1 MVASIFFVVYHHYSY
16 LCITLNHSSTKIMR
30 EVNPKDTNR
39 AKAFDLWMRSP
50 MPMVTMTKTFDI
62 THLRRIARSKG
73 LKLNM
78 LMCYAIGRA
87 ASDFGEFYLLPVGD
101 KLMQFDNLA
110 INTIVMTKSGDI
122 NTCDI
127 PFSRDIHQFA
137 ADYLRLTEQVA
148 VTNVEY
154 NVGDDYMVIGTSALT
169 KCELD
174 SVVNLYAGF
183 YNNPFVVWGKYRK
196 GWFKTTLP
204 ISFQFHHT
212 QMDGP
217 VSTGFLNRLQ
227 EVFNSIEY

>member
-1 MVASIFFVVYHHYSY
+1 
-16 LCITLNHSSTKIMR
+16 MR
-30 EVNPKDTNR
+30 EVNPKETNR

-62 THLRRIARSKG
+62 THLRRVARRKG

-87 ASDFGEFYLLPVGD
+87 ASDFAEFYLLPVGD
-101 KLMQFDNLA
+101 KLMEFDNLA
-110 INTIVMTKSGDI
+110 VNTIVMTDRGDI
-122 NTCDI
+122 VTCDI
-127 PFSRDIHQFA
+127 PYSQDIYTFA
-137 ADYLRLTEQVA
+137 SDYLRLTQQASKSGEDF
-148 VTNVEY
+148 NL
-154 NVGDDYMVIGTSALT
+154 GDDYMVIGTSALT

-174 SVVNLYAGF
+174 SVMNIYAGF

-196 GWFKTTLP
+196 GLFRTTLP

-217 VSTGFLNRLQ
+217 ISTGFLNRLQ
-227 EVFNSIEY
+227 GIFNTIEY

>member
-1 MVASIFFVVYHHYSY
+1 
-16 LCITLNHSSTKIMR
+16 MR
-30 EVNPKDTNR
+30 EVDPKDTNR

-50 MPMVTMTKTFDI
+50 MPMVTMTKSFDI
-62 THLRRIARSKG
+62 THLRRLSRRRG

-110 INTIVMTKSGDI
+110 INTIVMTPSGDI
-122 NTCDI
+122 VTCDI
-127 PFSRDIHQFA
+127 PFSADIQTFA
-137 ADYLRLTEQVA
+137 TDYMRLTAEA
-148 VTNVEY
+148 SSSGKEFNL
-154 NVGDDYMVIGTSALT
+154 GDDYMVIGTSALT

-174 SVVNLYAGF
+174 SVVNIYAGF
-183 YNNPFVVWGKYRK
+183 YNNPFVVWGKYRQGLFRTK
-196 GWFKTTLP
+196 LP

-217 VSTGFLNRLQ
+217 ISTGFLNRLQ
-227 EVFNSIEY
+227 EVFDNIEY

>member
-1 MVASIFFVVYHHYSY
+1 
-16 LCITLNHSSTKIMR
+16 MR
-30 EVNPKDTNR
+30 EVNPKETNR

-62 THLRRIARSKG
+62 THLMRVSRRKG

-78 LMCYAIGRA
+78 LMCYAVVRA
-87 ASDFGEFYLLPVGD
+87 ASDFGEFFLLPVGD

-110 INTIVMTKSGDI
+110 VNTIVKTRSGDI
-122 NTCDI
+122 ATCDI
-127 PFSRDIHQFA
+127 PFSKDIHKFKE
-137 ADYLRLTEQVA
+137 DYLNLTERVA
-148 VTNVEY
+148 QSGEDFNL
-154 NVGDDYMVIGTSALT
+154 GDDYMVIGTSALT

-174 SVVNLYAGF
+174 SVVNIYAGF

-196 GWFKTTLP
+196 GLFRTTLP

-217 VSTGFLNRLQ
+217 ISTGFLNRLQ
-227 EVFNSIEY
+227 EIFDSIEY

>member
-1 MVASIFFVVYHHYSY
+1 
-16 LCITLNHSSTKIMR
+16 MR

-39 AKAFDLWMRSP
+39 AKAFELWMRSP

-62 THLRRIARSKG
+62 TRLRRVARSKG
-73 LKLNM
+73 VKLNM

-87 ASDFGEFYLLPVGD
+87 ASDFGEFFLLPVGD
-101 KLMQFDNLA
+101 KLMQFDHLA
-110 INTIVMTKSGDI
+110 INTIVMTKSGGI

-127 PFSRDIHQFA
+127 PFTMDIRQFA
-137 ADYLRLTEQVA
+137 ADYLRLTEEVA
-148 VTNVEY
+148 ANEEDY
-154 NVGDDYMVIGTSALT
+154 NLGDDYMVIGTSALT

-174 SVVNLYAGF
+174 SVVNIYAGF

-196 GWFKTTLP
+196 GLFRTTLP

-217 VSTGFLNRLQ
+217 ISTGFLNRLQ
-227 EVFNSIEY
+227 EIFDSIEY

>member
-1 MVASIFFVVYHHYSY
+1 
-16 LCITLNHSSTKIMR
+16 MR

-39 AKAFDLWMRSP
+39 AKAFELWMRSP

-62 THLRRIARSKG
+62 TRLRRVARRKG
-73 LKLNM
+73 VKLNM

-87 ASDFGEFYLLPVGD
+87 ASDFGEFFLLPVED
-101 KLMQFDNLA
+101 KLMQFDHLA
-110 INTIVMTKSGDI
+110 INTIVMTKSGGI

-127 PFSRDIHQFA
+127 PFTMDIHQFA
-137 ADYLRLTEQVA
+137 ADYLRLTEEVA
-148 VTNVEY
+148 ANEEDY
-154 NVGDDYMVIGTSALT
+154 NLGDDYMVIGTSALT

-174 SVVNLYAGF
+174 SVVNIYAGF

-196 GWFKTTLP
+196 GWFRTTLP

-227 EVFNSIEY
+227 EVFESIEY

>member
-1 MVASIFFVVYHHYSY
+1 
-16 LCITLNHSSTKIMR
+16 MR

-39 AKAFDLWMRSP
+39 AKAFELWMRSP

-62 THLRRIARSKG
+62 TRLRRVARSKG
-73 LKLNM
+73 VKLNM

-87 ASDFGEFYLLPVGD
+87 ASDFGEFFLLPVGD
-101 KLMQFDNLA
+101 KLMQFDHLA
-110 INTIVMTKSGDI
+110 INTIVMTKSGGI

-127 PFSRDIHQFA
+127 PFTMDIHQFA
-137 ADYLRLTEQVA
+137 ADYLRLTDEVA
-148 VTNVEY
+148 ANEEDY
-154 NVGDDYMVIGTSALT
+154 NLGDDYMVIGTSALT

-196 GWFKTTLP
+196 GWFRTSLP

-227 EVFNSIEY
+227 EVFDSIEY

>member
-1 MVASIFFVVYHHYSY
+1 
-16 LCITLNHSSTKIMR
+16 
-30 EVNPKDTNR
+30 
-39 AKAFDLWMRSP
+39 

-62 THLRRIARSKG
+62 TRLRRLARKQG
-73 LKLNM
+73 VKLNM

-87 ASDFGEFYLLPVGD
+87 ASDFAEFYLLPVGD
-101 KLMQFDNLA
+101 KLMQFDHLA

-122 NTCDI
+122 ATCDI
-127 PFSRDIHQFA
+127 PYTEDIRTFA
-137 ADYLRLTEQVA
+137 ADYLRLTEQA
-148 VTNVEY
+148 AKSGEDFNL
-154 NVGDDYMVIGTSALT
+154 GDDYMVIGTSALT

-183 YNNPFVVWGKYRK
+183 YNNPFVVWSKYRQRLLR
-196 GWFKTTLP
+196 TTLP

-227 EVFNSIEY
+227 EVFNGLEY

>member
-1 MVASIFFVVYHHYSY
+1 
-16 LCITLNHSSTKIMR
+16 MR

-39 AKAFDLWMRSP
+39 AKAFELWMRSP

-62 THLRRIARSKG
+62 TRLRRVARSKG
-73 LKLNM
+73 VKLNM

-87 ASDFGEFYLLPVGD
+87 ASDFGEFFLLPVGD
-101 KLMQFDNLA
+101 KLMQFDHLA
-110 INTIVMTKSGDI
+110 INTIVMTKSGGI

-127 PFSRDIHQFA
+127 PFTMDIHQFA
-137 ADYLRLTEQVA
+137 ADYLRLTEEVA
-148 VTNVEY
+148 ANEEDY
-154 NVGDDYMVIGTSALT
+154 NLGDDYMVIGTSALT

-174 SVVNLYAGF
+174 SVVNIYAGF

-196 GWFKTTLP
+196 GWFRTTLP

-227 EVFNSIEY
+227 EVFESIEY